1 VNVSSLV
8 NGVGSMGLFSARV
21 FLPAF
26 LTALLLRFGADIP
39 VLNHFGLL
47 LQLPHGQ
54 PTWFTS
60 NASLIVLGILSVAEI
75 LAQKNPEAR
84 RFLAEFDA
92 YLKAAMS
99 LLTSFGVISATDASF
114 VQQTVHQ
121 AGFGASLIPVLVAIG
136 TFRLANIRKEV
147 FTAVYDHVEGT
158 HLEHLLNWFEEAWV
172 TFGTFFLILFPVLM
186 LILIGIATAV
196 LLLVRQRLE
205 TLEEQTKIPC
215 TSCGTSIYRCAVAC
229 PACHQKIAE
238 PAAIGFLGQSKFYPT
253 DDVANHPYRLA
264 EKRRCP
270 VCAARRPPR
279 RPMEPCQTCN
289 NATLA
294 EPPFTQA
301 YLDYMDRQLPVVLGM
316 SFLFSLVPIF
326 GLIVGTVYYR
336 MELILPFSQY
346 LPLGRRFLLRWG
358 IRLLFLILIFFQW
371 VPLLGGFVVPLMA
384 FISFTAYRSV
394 YKSYMLTPSADAI
407 PVTNQP

>member
-1 VNVSSLV
+1 
-8 NGVGSMGLFSARV
+8 MGLFSARV

-47 LQLPHGQ
+47 LHLPHGQ

-60 NASLIVLGILSVAEI
+60 DASLIVLGVLSVAEI

-84 RFLAEFDA
+84 RLLTEFDA

-99 LLTSFGVISATDASF
+99 LLTSVGVMNATDANF

-121 AGFGASLIPVLVAIG
+121 AGLTNGLIPALIAIG
-136 TFRLANIRKEV
+136 TFRLAIIRKEV

-158 HLEHLLNWFEEAWV
+158 PLEHLLSWFEEAWV
-172 TFGTFFLILFPVLM
+172 TFGTFFLILFPVVM
-186 LILIGIATAV
+186 LLLIGIATGV
-196 LLLVRQRLE
+196 LMLVRRRLE
-205 TLEEQTKIPC
+205 TLEEQTKVPC
-215 TSCGTSIYRCAVAC
+215 TNCGTSIYRCAIAC
-229 PACHQKIAE
+229 SACQQKIGE
-238 PAAIGFLGQSKFYPT
+238 PAAIGFLGQTKLYPT
-253 DDVANHPYRLA
+253 DDIANHPYRLA

-270 VCAARRPPR
+270 VCAARRPAP
-279 RPMEPCQTCN
+279 RPMEDCETCKS
-289 NATLA
+289 AALA
-294 EPPFTQA
+294 EPAFAQA
-301 YLDYMDRQLPVVLGM
+301 YLDYMSRKLPVVLGI

-336 MELILPFSQY
+336 IELILPFSQY

-358 IRLLFLILIFFQW
+358 IRLLFLILIFLQW
-371 VPLLGGFVVPLMA
+371 IPLLGGLVVPVMA
-384 FISFTAYRSV
+384 LISFTAYRSV
-394 YKSYMLTPSADAI
+394 YKSYLLTPVGEAN
-407 PVTNQP
+407 PVTSLP